1 MASLLAFILPV
12 VRNASV
18 VIYHVGLVVRTATIV
33 NYLSSTND
41 LSLYHV
47 RSILSDFI

>member
-12 VRNASV
+12 VKNASV
-18 VIYHVGLVVRTATIV
+18 VIYHVGLVVRTTIV